1 MTHLYIYV
9 KQAGWQYIALT
20 FSFPNLESVC
30 CSKSGFKCCFLTCI
44 QTSQE
49 AGQVVWYSYLL
60 KNSPQFVVIYTVK
73 GFVIANK
80 AEVDVF
86 LELLLFLWSSGCW
99 QFGSPAFSKSSLN
112 IWNFSIHVLLKPGWR
127 ILSIT
132 LLVCKMSA
140 ICAIVWV
147 FFGIA
152 FLWDWNENWP
162 FPVLWTRKL
171 LSFPNLLAY
180 CMQHFNCI
188 IFQNLN

>member
-1 MTHLYIYV
+1 MYT
-9 KQAGWQYIALT
+9 
-20 FSFPNLESVC
+20 FPNSEPVC
-30 CSKSGFKCCFLTCI
+30 SSMFRSNFCFLTCI
-44 QTSQE
+44 QISQE
-49 AGQVVWYSYLL
+49 ASKMVWYSHLL

-80 AEVDVF
+80 AEVDAF
-86 LELLLFLWSSGCW
+86 FKIILLFLWSNDVFNLIS
-99 QFGSPAFSKSSLN
+99 SSSAFSKSSLN